1 MGKINKE
8 WHQENKMPKNP
19 TREERLIWH
28 SEHEKHCDCR
38 PVTPKLRK
46 ELDEFFNQGK
56 NE

>member
-28 SEHEKHCDCR
+28 REHSKHCDCR
-38 PVTPKLRK
+38 PVTPKLQR
-46 ELDEFFNQGK
+46 ELEEYFGK
-56 NE
+56 KR